1 MPGNVANAGTLQVSS
16 GAITLTGNW
25 SNSGTFTQ
33 GTSTVTLNGT
43 NQSISGTT
51 TFYGLSKT
59 VTTAY
64 TLTFEA
70 TETQTVTDSLTL
82 KGASGQLLSIRS
94 SVADT
99 QAALTL
105 DDGSQDLDYLD
116 VKDSDASGGDVLAA
130 GVNST
135 NSGNNDN
142 WTFKIISVTLRD
154 AGDTTGYT
162 TWAIGTDK
170 AVDTVYLMD
179 IDNCVLVKND
189 GNVAED
195 FSIIVSGGTG
205 TNWTLATTNA
215 QNQCV
220 LMGLFNGNAAPI
232 AGNFSPTHDIIDGD
246 TRWATESTG
255 DGIYEGAND
264 GDNVAVGEGEKLYIY
279 LETPLTVTSGL
290 QETITVTI
298 GAREDE

>member
-43 NQSISGTT
+43 SQSISGTT

-59 VTTAY
+59 VTTAA

-70 TETQTVTDSLTL
+70 TKTQTVSNSLTL
-82 KGASGQLLSIRS
+82 NGASLNLLSIVS
-94 SVADT
+94 SIADT

-105 DDGSQDLDYLD
+105 QGGGSQSLSYLD
-116 VKDSDASGGDVLAA
+116 VKDNNASGGDTLAA
-130 GVNST
+130 GVTST

-142 WTFKIISVTLRD
+142 WTFKIISVTLLN
-154 AGDTTGYT
+154 AGGTEDYT
-162 TWAIGTDK
+162 TWAIGTDR
-170 AVDTVYLMD
+170 AVDTVYLMTTA
-179 IDNCVLVKND
+179 NCVLVKND

-195 FSIIVSGGTG
+195 FSIEGTG
-205 TNWTLATTNA
+205 SSWTLATTNA
-215 QNQCV
+215 ENQCV
-220 LMGLFNGNAAPI
+220 LMGLFNGDTAPVEG
-232 AGNFSPTHDIIDGD
+232 AFSATYDIIDGS
-246 TRWATESTG
+246 TRWATTSAG
-255 DGIYEGAND
+255 NGIYEGAND
-264 GDNVAVGEGEKLYIY
+264 GDNVAVNAGEKLYIY

-298 GAREDE
+298 GAREHE